1 MYCRTSRISSS
12 NVSSSNRHDDIVV
25 WALMLFRLRVFFS
38 FFSGALQNQFA
49 WDIETRLSWRHNQIP
64 AWKKKKK
71 NNPRNHSGYITECIG
86 TEFGRTQPSGCTS
99 LNTPIPWHVCHRPP
113 PPQQRLFCSAGLHRD
128 SDLWPHRRRGT
139 VELCRC
145 HSVTTRTSGLALNGC
160 DSVVDFCHP
169 AHHA

>member
-1 MYCRTSRISSS
+1 MGLDAFPPACLFFFFFRRFTKPVCMGHRNTPQLAAQS
-12 NVSSSNRHDDIVV
+12 NPC
-25 WALMLFRLRVFFS
+25 L
-38 FFSGALQNQFA
+38 
-49 WDIETRLSWRHNQIP
+49 E
-64 AWKKKKK
+64 KKKK